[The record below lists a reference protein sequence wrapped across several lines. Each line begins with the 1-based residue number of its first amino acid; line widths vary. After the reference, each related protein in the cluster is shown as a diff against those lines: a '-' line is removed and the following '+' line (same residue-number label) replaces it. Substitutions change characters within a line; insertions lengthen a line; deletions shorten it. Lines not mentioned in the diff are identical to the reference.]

1 MLGRW
6 LEGVETLTRR
16 RVDVCC
22 VQEVQYKG
30 EKAVEFLEMEKRYI
44 SFGGQGRR
52 RTREAT

>member
-30 EKAVEFLEMEKRYI
+30 EGCRVIGDGVER
-44 SFGGQGRR
+44 
-52 RTREAT
+52 